1 MLHPTDQPARRTADR
16 QWWAM
21 TSADVVAV
29 LDVDVDQGLTDE
41 SAADRLGRFGTN
53 ELAHQPGPSLL
64 RRLIAQFTDPLV
76 GLLLAAIVVSLIAW
90 AFAGDTTIPVE
101 ATVIALIVVANAWIG
116 VWQEG
121 KATRA
126 VDALRR
132 LTAANSTVVRSG
144 RTIRVPTASLVPGD
158 IVLLAEGD
166 MVGCDGRVVEA
177 ASVEVNEAPLTGESA
192 PVAKLTGAQPSDA
205 PVGERTDMVLSGTSI
220 VRGRC
225 RVVATATGQDTE
237 VGRIATLLDET
248 ETEPTPLQR
257 QVERLGR
264 TLGLAVIVLAVIV
277 VVAIVVT
284 SDVDT
289 AEEGFDALLVA
300 VSLAVAAVPE
310 GLPAIMTVVLAL
322 GVQRMSRR
330 NAIVKRLVSVETL
343 GSASVICT
351 DKTGTLTRN
360 EMTVVR
366 VATASGESTFT
377 GVGYSPEGSLRLG
390 DGVDRTEV
398 EELVSAAATATDAT
412 LESHEGEW
420 IVNGDPTEIALVV
433 VAAKAADES
442 DQLHRFH
449 EEEEVRIDEIPFDAD
464 RKLMSVL
471 VDLGSEWHSSTAQR
485 IVQYTKGAPDVLL
498 DRCVLVSGAGLHVAL
513 DGDRR
518 AQIGK
523 QIERFADEGLR
534 TLGVARRRHRNRLEP
549 FDGTAEHDLEWLG
562 LIGMSDPPRLEAAD
576 VIERARRAGIRT
588 VMLTG
593 DHPRT
598 AAAIGSS
605 VGLSATHAP
614 VTGAQL
620 DDVDWSNSEEARAT
634 IQSTDVFARVAPE
647 HKLELVRAMQRDG
660 HIVAMTG
667 DGVNDAPALRR
678 ADIGVA
684 MGDVGTDVA
693 REASDMVLADDDFAT
708 IVTAIE
714 EGRNIF
720 ADIRKFLRYL
730 LASNAGEVLVMV
742 IGVLAAGPLG
752 LRLGDGLAVPLL
764 ATQILWINLL
774 TDSALALALGVDPSV
789 EEVMDQPPR
798 HLTDPIV
805 DRSMWV
811 TIVVVGTVT
820 AVAGLV
826 ALDLELAG
834 GLLGGDGDLKTAR
847 TMVFTTIVLAQ
858 VFNAFNAR
866 SDRVSAFVKLF
877 DNRLL
882 WAAVAATVSLQV
894 AVVHIGLLNRAFETT
909 PLTFVQWATCWGL
922 AASVLVADELRKLI
936 GRRVATRSAR

>member
-1 MLHPTDQPARRTADR
+1 MLEAD
-16 QWWAM
+16 
-21 TSADVVAV
+21 
-29 LDVDVDQGLTDE
+29 LDQGLTDE
-41 SAADRLGRFGTN
+41 SAADRLHHYGPN
-53 ELAHQPGPSLL
+53 ELAHHPGPSLL
-64 RRLIAQFTDPLV
+64 RRVAAQFTDPLV
-76 GLLLAAIVVSLIAW
+76 GLLLVAIVVSLIAW
-90 AFAGDTTIPVE
+90 AIGRDTKVPVE

-121 KATRA
+121 KATGA

-144 RTIRVPTASLVPGD
+144 RTVRIPTASLVPGD
-158 IVLLAEGD
+158 ILLLAEGD
-166 MVGCDGRVVEA
+166 LVGCDGRIIEA

-192 PVAKLTGAQPSDA
+192 PVAKLTGRRPADT
-205 PVGERTDMVLSGTSI
+205 PVSERTDMVLSGTSM

-225 RVVATATGQDTE
+225 RVMATSTGQDTE
-237 VGRIATLLDET
+237 VGRIATMLDET

-277 VVAIVVT
+277 IIAIVIT

-330 NAIVKRLVSVETL
+330 NAIVKRLLSVETL

-377 GVGYSPEGSLRLG
+377 GVGYSPEGSLHPG
-390 DGVDRTEV
+390 DSADRSEV
-398 EELVSAAATATDAT
+398 EELVGAAATATDAT
-412 LESHEGEW
+412 LELHEGEW
-420 IVNGDPTEIALVV
+420 TVNGDPTEIALVV
-433 VAAKAADES
+433 AAAKAAGEAG
-442 DQLHRFH
+442 QLRQFDN
-449 EEEEVRIDEIPFDAD
+449 EAVRIDEIPFDAD

-471 VDLGSEWHSSTAQR
+471 VEVGSDLQPGSDGR

-498 DRCVLVSGAGLHVAL
+498 GRCVGMNGTGVHIAL
-513 DGDRR
+513 DDDRR
-518 AQIGK
+518 AQIIK

-534 TLGVARRRHRNRLEP
+534 TLGVARQQHRNRHES
-549 FDGTAEHDLEWLG
+549 FDETAEHDLEWLG
-562 LIGMSDPPRLEAAD
+562 LIGMSDPPRLEAAG
-576 VIERARRAGIRT
+576 VIDRARRAGIRT

-605 VGLSATHAP
+605 IGLPDTNAP
-614 VTGAQL
+614 VTGAEL
-620 DDVDWSNSEEARAT
+620 DGVDWSNSEETRT
-634 IQSTDVFARVAPE
+634 IIESTDVFARVAPE
-647 HKLELVRAMQRDG
+647 HKLTLVNAMQRGG
-660 HIVAMTG
+660 HVVAMTG
-667 DGVNDAPALRR
+667 DGVNDAPALRK

-752 LRLGDGLAVPLL
+752 LQLGDGLAVPLL

-789 EEVMDQPPR
+789 EDVMEQPPR
-798 HLTDPIV
+798 HLNDPIV

-811 TIVVVGTVT
+811 TILIVGTVT
-820 AVAGLV
+820 AIAGLV
-826 ALDLELAG
+826 ALDLELEG
-834 GLLGGDGDLKTAR
+834 GFLGGDGDLKTAR
-847 TMVFTTIVLAQ
+847 TMVFTTVVLAQ

-866 SDRVSAFVKLF
+866 SDRISAFVKLF

-882 WAAVAATVSLQV
+882 WAAAAATVTLQV

-909 PLTFVQWATCWGL
+909 PLTPAQWATCWGL
-922 AASVLVADELRKLI
+922 ASSVLLADELRKLI
-936 GRRVATRSAR
+936 GRRFAA